1 MRRPSKKI
9 LAGVVLA
16 GIILITL
23 ILALPLGGTS
33 PGLKGGHE
41 DYCVDFCTQSHE
53 NWGLECSEENT
64 GCLRDN
70 NWDTVTEGT
79 LVVGEGYTLTFT
91 SSEAIA
97 AFLPADG
104 PVKSLTGTHMNPTVT
119 ESGILGGQ
127 VTALK
132 LNVLFSDEG
141 IGRIMPACDGLRN
154 MRIIRGPFL
163 KMEVGDFLMLAEE
176 VLGSDLT
183 NLPPGLTLVDVN
195 DTAASINENF
205 SDCKTDNKYI
215 ETSKSESSI
224 EQIGAP

>member
-16 GIILITL
+16 GIILVTL

-41 DYCVDFCTQSHE
+41 DYCVDFCTQSHYS
-53 NWGLECSEENT
+53 WGLECGDENT

-70 NWDTVTEGT
+70 NWDKVTGGT
-79 LVVGEGYTLTFT
+79 LVVGEGHTLTFT
-91 SSEAIA
+91 SSEAVA
-97 AFLPADG
+97 AFLPTDG
-104 PVKSLTGTHMNPTVT
+104 PARSLTGEHINPTVT

-141 IGRIMPACDGLRN
+141 IGKVEPACDGLRN
-154 MRIIRGPFL
+154 MRIIKGPFS
-163 KMEVGDFLMLAEE
+163 KMEVGDFLTLAEE
-176 VLGSDLT
+176 VLGGDLT
-183 NLPPGLTLVDVN
+183 HLPSGVTLSDVN

-205 SDCKTDNKYI
+205 GDCKTDNKYI

-224 EQIGAP
+224 EQIGPP

>member
-16 GIILITL
+16 VIILVTL
-23 ILALPLGGTS
+23 VLALPLGGTS

-41 DYCVDFCTQSHE
+41 DYCVDFCTQTQDC
-53 NWGLECSEENT
+53 WALGCSDENT

-70 NWDTVTEGT
+70 NWDEVTGGI

-91 SSEAIA
+91 SSEAVA
-97 AFLPADG
+97 AFLPTDG
-104 PVKSLTGTHMNPTVT
+104 PAKSLTSAHTNPTVT

-132 LNVLFSDEG
+132 LNVLFSDKG
-141 IGRIMPACDGLRN
+141 IGKVEPACDGLRN
-154 MRIIRGPFL
+154 MRIMRGPFS
-163 KMEVGDFLMLAEE
+163 KMEVGDFLTLAEE
-176 VLGSDLT
+176 VLGGDLT
-183 NLPPGLTLVDVN
+183 HLPYGVTLADVN
-195 DTAASINENF
+195 DTATSINENF
-205 SDCKTDNKYI
+205 GDCKTDNKYI

-224 EQIGAP
+224 EQIGPP